1 MTPTNNVDLACA
13 IPASEDAWQ
22 RQSTIEQAAA
32 HAFFNTRARGGHS
45 VAATV
50 FGSVIEAAQTAR
62 AFFSEDRR
70 TEVRDLLCD
79 TIRAVM
85 DDAGAGDGQ

>member
-32 HAFFNTRARGGHS
+32 HAFFNARARGGHS

-85 DDAGAGDGQ
+85 DDAGAANDQ